1 MGQSVYNFVQ
11 NFQDMFIIKVN
22 TLTSFPNNL
31 SNLELNLI
39 NQQLEDISSKLQEL
53 STLTRLGSE
62 ENLKEYKQII
72 EVLNTK
78 LEYIEDLSDMLLYI
92 NSFYDMNNVLDIQT
106 YNLRESVGNT
116 NIIYDE
122 EQKGLTLRSVS
133 NNFSCPKEIVDGQIF
148 VYYNTNLS
156 YHSGIIL
163 HSEYLDVLSI
173 KNILLIKGD
182 GTTLRLPFTNFSKN
196 SLYIKHDYLTSTQIS
211 VEFNVNIL
219 ALPPEEQEYYKSLKL
234 SLMDYEYL
242 SEGYLNLQP
251 LTYNADRTFNFIN
264 NISLPANTFLNLSL
278 DIDLLDVNENKIN
291 TVSPL
296 ISLGSQTACKRL
308 NNINFNTVENILGIY
323 INNHYKENKKDK
335 ITKEYLESLENK
347 NEIYV
352 IYKAKIEE
360 KDKLNNYYTVLNNQG
375 IVFKNR
381 NIKNIKVYPKLEFF
395 SFNNNLSPTLKILI
409 GITKYE

>member
-1 MGQSVYNFVQ
+1 M
-11 NFQDMFIIKVN
+11 
-22 TLTSFPNNL
+22 
-31 SNLELNLI
+31 
-39 NQQLEDISSKLQEL
+39 
-53 STLTRLGSE
+53 
-62 ENLKEYKQII
+62 
-72 EVLNTK
+72 
-78 LEYIEDLSDMLLYI
+78 
-92 NSFYDMNNVLDIQT
+92 
-106 YNLRESVGNT
+106 
-116 NIIYDE
+116 
-122 EQKGLTLRSVS
+122 S

-156 YHSGIIL
+156 YHSGIII
-163 HSEYLDVLSI
+163 HSEYLDILSI

-219 ALPPEEQEYYKSLKL
+219 ALPSEEQEYYKSLKL

-242 SEGYLNLQP
+242 SEGSLNLQP
-251 LTYNADRTFNFIN
+251 LTYSADRTFNFIN

-278 DIDLLDVNENKIN
+278 DIDLLDINENKIN

-296 ISLGSQTACKRL
+296 ISLGSQTACKSL
-308 NNINFNTVENILGIY
+308 NNINFNTVQNILGIY

-352 IYKAKIEE
+352 IYKSKIEE